1 MLHVSPTL
9 TGSLSLTYGQQT
21 DSETCTTSP
30 SLGSKSPES
39 LRDSLSPPLS
49 GELTRFSAAFPFT
62 PVGPTEDV
70 LRLIEGHLPSW
81 ERACHLAE
89 AYIEH
94 AGWLFRGVTKQQ
106 LQSEMLPI
114 MYKRPRPDDSSLT
127 QEDYGSPHD
136 IALLYLIFAIGAL
149 VDLKQEA
156 YNAEGEHYHQIA
168 RAALVL
174 QPVLE
179 KPSLVTIQA
188 LHLLS
193 IYNGM
198 AGNENYGGETSLETT
213 WSLVAFAAQLSH
225 SVSRVLPSQLTV
237 PLTHASPLDWIA

>member
-1 MLHVSPTL
+1 MGL
-9 TGSLSLTYGQQT
+9 T
-21 DSETCTTSP
+21 DE
-30 SLGSKSPES
+30 
-39 LRDSLSPPLS
+39 
-49 GELTRFSAAFPFT
+49 
-62 PVGPTEDV
+62 V
-70 LRLIEGHLPSW
+70 LRLIESHLPTW

-94 AGWLFRGVTKQQ
+94 AAWLFRGVTKQQ
-106 LQSEMLPI
+106 LQLEMLPI
-114 MYKRPRPDDSSLT
+114 MYKRPRPDDTSLP
-127 QEDYGSPHD
+127 QEDYSSPHD
-136 IALLYLIFAIGAL
+136 FALLYLIFAVGAL

-156 YNAEGEHYHQIA
+156 YNSEGEHYHQIA

-198 AGNENYGGETSLETT
+198 AGNESHGGETSLETT

-225 SVSRVLPSQLTV
+225 SVSRVAFSIC
-237 PLTHASPLDWIA
+237 DDD